1 MKQVPVFP
9 LPNVVFFPKTT
20 LPLHIFE
27 PRYRQMVAHALDRDR
42 LIAVALLK
50 PGWEKDYQGAPDY
63 YPVATLGRITEH
75 EKLEDGRY
83 NILLE
88 GIERVH
94 LLEDQPA
101 AQAGLEPAAAP
112 PDSVGTD
119 PITYRRAWAVP
130 SPERLPQSSTKEE
143 EAYRIQLVSLVN
155 ELRESMDS
163 KGDDLPFPEP
173 GVSFE
178 VFVNHIAGSLDVA
191 EEVKQS
197 LLELDDLMVRVR
209 SLDAALRERVAFWK
223 MLRQFRRLAPKDA
236 QMN

>member
-50 PGWEKDYQGAPDY
+50 PGWEKDYHGAPDFY
-63 YPVATLGRITEH
+63 LVATMGRITEH

-88 GIERVH
+88 GVERVH

-101 AQAGLEPAAAP
+101 VRAGLEPPAAP
-112 PDSVGTD
+112 QDSVEAD
-119 PITYRRAWAVP
+119 PIIYRRAWAVP
-130 SPERLPQSSTKEE
+130 SPEKVPQSGTKEE
-143 EAYRIQLVSLVN
+143 EIYRAQLVSLVT
-155 ELRESMDS
+155 ELRETMAS
-163 KGDDLPFPEP
+163 KGDDPPFLEP
-173 GVSFE
+173 GLSFE
-178 VFVNHIAGSLDVA
+178 AFVNRIAGTLDLA

-197 LLELDDLMVRVR
+197 LLELDDLMMRVR